1 MKKLLLL
8 LVFTLLNICAAT
20 AQFNPVIRVT
30 YELPQTIEIE
40 VGQTV
45 DLMQYL
51 TIDPSNYQLS
61 ANARWE
67 YSNSASFIKVENN
80 KLTGLAVT
88 RGAYLAL
95 QIPFAASQVPTH
107 DYYSTVA
114 YTTVVV
120 KEVTP
125 TAINIKNDHLKITV
139 GVGESDKLTKFLS
152 EAYTF
157 TPANAVGTV
166 IWSSTDQTIVKPEG
180 YWGVGQVYTYKYT
193 PLKVGTTTMTA
204 SLGSS
209 SPLARLTYN
218 L

>member
-139 GVGESDKLTKFLS
+139 GVGETDKLTKFLS
-152 EAYTF
+152 
-157 TPANAVGTV
+157 
-166 IWSSTDQTIVKPEG
+166 
-180 YWGVGQVYTYKYT
+180 
-193 PLKVGTTTMTA
+193 
-204 SLGSS
+204 
-209 SPLARLTYN
+209 
-218 L
+218 